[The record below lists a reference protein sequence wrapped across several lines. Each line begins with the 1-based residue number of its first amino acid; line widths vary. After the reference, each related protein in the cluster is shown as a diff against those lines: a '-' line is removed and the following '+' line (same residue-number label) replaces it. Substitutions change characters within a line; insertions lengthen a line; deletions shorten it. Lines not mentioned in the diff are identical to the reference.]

1 MIISTD
7 RVSCSKLFMKTL
19 IFIFIKVSS
28 MGERFHIHSS
38 EMEDKKT
45 EMTNIFK
52 GMGETLSLKIDQNDE
67 KLATMEDLTLMNQ
80 EEMTNNLKNIF
91 VKLNEFRSFQD
102 NIYEEIMEHTRL
114 MHEKNI
120 TSSNS
125 YTEEKIKPACTID
138 RDSRSIA
145 ILGVILMLLLR
156 EQITTFWRVYHLC
169 TYKRCKKNAM
179 SRLLSHFFAT

>member
-1 MIISTD
+1 
-7 RVSCSKLFMKTL
+7 
-19 IFIFIKVSS
+19 

-52 GMGETLSLKIDQNDE
+52 GMGETLSLKIDKNDE

-114 MHEKNI
+114 MNKKNI

-125 YTEEKIKPACTID
+125 YTEEKFKE
-138 RDSRSIA
+138 
-145 ILGVILMLLLR
+145 LMD
-156 EQITTFWRVYHLC
+156 
-169 TYKRCKKNAM
+169 
-179 SRLLSHFFAT
+179 